1 MEDLHYKLWRIA
13 DKALEKSMS
22 SHPSFYGFL
31 DLCKRESESSAF
43 FVEAD
48 LEGIDIAVHL
58 YYVLV
63 NQWMTQ
69 YRNQHWWCSRT
80 KAAKCYSIINN
91 LFREEDFV
99 SLFKD
104 AEGLI
109 KEILNLKSLE
119 YEICGDGYSSH
130 RVSFK
135 RLYDAVTSRLK
146 VSLA

>member
-1 MEDLHYKLWRIA
+1 MEDLRYRLWQIA

-31 DLCKRESESSAF
+31 DLCKRESENSAF

-48 LEGIDIAVHL
+48 LEGIDIAIHL

-63 NQWMTQ
+63 NQWMAQ
-69 YRNQHWWCSRT
+69 YRDTNLCST
-80 KAAKCYSIINN
+80 AKVQQCYSIVSN

-99 SLFKD
+99 SVFKD
-104 AEGLI
+104 VEGLI
-109 KEILNLKSLE
+109 KEILSLKSLE
-119 YEICGDGYSSH
+119 HEVCGDGYAPQ
-130 RVSFK
+130 RASFK

>member
-1 MEDLHYKLWRIA
+1 MEDLRYRLWQIA
-13 DKALEKSMS
+13 DKALEKSRS
-22 SHPSFYGFL
+22 SHLSFYGFL
-31 DLCKRESESSAF
+31 DLCKRESENSAF

-63 NQWMTQ
+63 NQWIAE
-69 YRNQHWWCSRT
+69 YRNQPVCSNA
-80 KAAKCYSIINN
+80 KAAQCYSIVSN

-99 SLFKD
+99 SVFKD

-119 YEICGDGYSSH
+119 HEVCGDGYSPQ
-130 RVSFK
+130 RASFK
-135 RLYDAVTSRLK
+135 RLYDAATSRLK

>member
-1 MEDLHYKLWRIA
+1 MEDLRYRLWRIV

-31 DLCKRESESSAF
+31 DLCKRESENSAF

-48 LEGIDIAVHL
+48 LEGIDIAIHL

-63 NQWMTQ
+63 NQWMAQ
-69 YRNQHWWCSRT
+69 IRNPHLCST
-80 KAAKCYSIINN
+80 EKAHQCYSIVNN

-99 SLFKD
+99 SVFKD

-119 YEICGDGYSSH
+119 HEVCGDGYSPQ
-130 RVSFK
+130 RASFK

>member
-1 MEDLHYKLWRIA
+1 MEDLRYKLWRIA
-13 DKALEKSMS
+13 DKALEKSVS

-31 DLCKRESESSAF
+31 DLCKRESESSEF

-63 NQWMTQ
+63 NQWIAY
-69 YRNQHWWCSRT
+69 YRNQHMCSIE
-80 KAAKCYSIINN
+80 KAAQCYSIVNS

-99 SLFKD
+99 SVFKD

-119 YEICGDGYSSH
+119 YEVCGDGYSSY
-130 RVSFK
+130 RASFK

>member
-1 MEDLHYKLWRIA
+1 MEDLRYRLWRIV

-31 DLCKRESESSAF
+31 DLCKRESENSAF

-48 LEGIDIAVHL
+48 LEGIDIAIHL

-63 NQWMTQ
+63 NQWLAQ
-69 YRNQHWWCSRT
+69 YRNPPVCSSA
-80 KAAKCYSIINN
+80 KAAQCYSIVNS
-91 LFREEDFV
+91 LFKEEDFV
-99 SLFKD
+99 SMFKD

-119 YEICGDGYSSH
+119 YEVCGDGYSPQ
-130 RVSFK
+130 RASFK

-146 VSLA
+146 VSLI

>member
-1 MEDLHYKLWRIA
+1 MEDLRYRLWRIA

-22 SHPSFYGFL
+22 SHPSFYGLL
-31 DLCKRESESSAF
+31 DLCKRESENSAF

-48 LEGIDIAVHL
+48 LEGIDIAIHL

-63 NQWMTQ
+63 NQWMAQ
-69 YRNQHWWCSRT
+69 YRNLPVCSNV
-80 KAAKCYSIINN
+80 KAVQCYSIISS

-99 SLFKD
+99 SVFKD
-104 AEGLI
+104 ADGLI

-119 YEICGDGYSSH
+119 HEVCGYGYSSH
-130 RVSFK
+130 RASFK

>member
-1 MEDLHYKLWRIA
+1 MEDLRYRLWRIA

-22 SHPSFYGFL
+22 SHPSFYDFL
-31 DLCKRESESSAF
+31 DLCKRESENSAF

-58 YYVLV
+58 YHVLV
-63 NQWMTQ
+63 NQWMAQ
-69 YRNQHWWCSRT
+69 YRNSPVCSSA
-80 KAAKCYSIINN
+80 KAAQCYSIVSN

-99 SLFKD
+99 SVFKD
-104 AEGLI
+104 TEGLI

-119 YEICGDGYSSH
+119 YEACGDGYSSH
-130 RVSFK
+130 RDSFK

>member
-1 MEDLHYKLWRIA
+1 MEDLKFRLWQIV

-48 LEGIDIAVHL
+48 LEGIDIAVQL
-58 YYVLV
+58 YCVLV
-63 NQWMTQ
+63 NRWVASYKNPQL
-69 YRNQHWWCSRT
+69 CSMT
-80 KAAKCYSIINN
+80 KAAQCYSIVNN

-99 SLFKD
+99 SVFKD

-119 YEICGDGYSSH
+119 HEVCGDGYSSY
-130 RVSFK
+130 RASFK

>member
-1 MEDLHYKLWRIA
+1 MEDLRYRLWRIA
-13 DKALEKSMS
+13 DKALKKSRS
-22 SHPSFYGFL
+22 RHPSFYGLL

-58 YYVLV
+58 YHVLV
-63 NQWMTQ
+63 SQWVAQ
-69 YRNQHWWCSRT
+69 YRYQQLCSSE
-80 KAAKCYSIINN
+80 KAAQCYSIVSN

-99 SLFKD
+99 SVFKD
-104 AEGLI
+104 AGGLI
-109 KEILNLKSLE
+109 EEILNLKSLE
-119 YEICGDGYSSH
+119 HEVCGDGYSPP
-130 RVSFK
+130 RASFK

>member
-1 MEDLHYKLWRIA
+1 MEDLRYRLWRIV

-31 DLCKRESESSAF
+31 DLCKRESENSEF

-63 NQWMTQ
+63 NTWVAY
-69 YRNQHWWCSRT
+69 YRNPPVCSSA
-80 KAAKCYSIINN
+80 KAAQCYSIVSN

-99 SLFKD
+99 SVFKD

-119 YEICGDGYSSH
+119 HEVCGDGYSSH
-130 RVSFK
+130 RASFK

>member
-1 MEDLHYKLWRIA
+1 MEDLRYRLWRIV

-48 LEGIDIAVHL
+48 LEGIDIAIHL

-63 NQWMTQ
+63 NQWMAQ
-69 YRNQHWWCSRT
+69 IRNPHLCST
-80 KAAKCYSIINN
+80 EKAHQCYSIVSN

-99 SLFKD
+99 SVFKD

-119 YEICGDGYSSH
+119 HEVCGDGYSSH
-130 RVSFK
+130 RASFK

>member
-1 MEDLHYKLWRIA
+1 MEDLGYRLWRIA
-13 DKALEKSMS
+13 DKALKKSMS
-22 SHPSFYGFL
+22 RHPSFYGLL
-31 DLCKRESESSAF
+31 DLCKRESENSAF

-63 NQWMTQ
+63 NQWVAQ
-69 YRNQHWWCSRT
+69 YRYQQLCSSK
-80 KAAKCYSIINN
+80 KAAQCYSIVSN

-99 SLFKD
+99 SVFKD

-119 YEICGDGYSSH
+119 HEVCGDGYSPQRS
-130 RVSFK
+130 SFK

>member
-1 MEDLHYKLWRIA
+1 MEDLHYRLWCIV

-31 DLCKRESESSAF
+31 DLCKRESENSAF

-48 LEGIDIAVHL
+48 LEGIDIAVQL
-58 YYVLV
+58 YYALV
-63 NQWMTQ
+63 RQWMTQ
-69 YRNQHWWCSRT
+69 YRYQHLCST
-80 KAAKCYSIINN
+80 AKAQHCYSIVSN

-99 SLFKD
+99 SVFKD

-119 YEICGDGYSSH
+119 YEVCGDGYSSH
-130 RVSFK
+130 RDNFK

>member
-1 MEDLHYKLWRIA
+1 MEDLGYRLWQIA

-22 SHPSFYGFL
+22 RHPSFYGFL
-31 DLCKRESESSAF
+31 DLCKRESENSAF

-48 LEGIDIAVHL
+48 LEGIDIAVHM
-58 YYVLV
+58 YHMLV
-63 NQWMTQ
+63 NRWLAQ
-69 YRNQHWWCSRT
+69 YRYQQLCSSE
-80 KAAKCYSIINN
+80 KAAQCYSIVSS
-91 LFREEDFV
+91 LFRKEDFV
-99 SLFKD
+99 SVFKD

-119 YEICGDGYSSH
+119 HEVCGDGYSPQ

>member
-1 MEDLHYKLWRIA
+1 MEDLHYRLWWIA

-22 SHPSFYGFL
+22 KHPSFYGFL

-48 LEGIDIAVHL
+48 LEDIDIALHL

-63 NQWMTQ
+63 NMWVEQ
-69 YRNQHWWCSRT
+69 YRNLPVYSGA
-80 KAAKCYSIINN
+80 KAAQCYSIVNS

-99 SLFKD
+99 SVFKD

-119 YEICGDGYSSH
+119 YEVCGDGYSPH
-130 RVSFK
+130 RDSFK
-135 RLYDAVTSRLK
+135 RLYDVITSRLK